1 MNTFQLSCFL
11 ATANCLNFAR
21 AAEQMNVSQPA
32 ITHQI
37 KTLESELNVKLF
49 RRSTRLVELTPEGQ
63 AFITDA
69 QNMVTIAEQAKLR
82 FSSPAERPIEVLS
95 IGCSGYTQLALFSEC
110 LHELAEHYKN
120 LHPRLYVV
128 PHNQLFHQLETEAF
142 DVVFDIQE
150 GAAAGEKLTFK
161 ELCRSAVVCVCRGD
175 APLCE
180 KEAVT
185 VQDLAA
191 ERLVFCDPIN
201 LAPNIAKL
209 QWKLAEERS
218 PADVH
223 FCSSV
228 ESALVLV
235 EAGLGT
241 AILPELLVPAR
252 EPVVKVPLA
261 EAPELTFGLFYKAYP
276 GDSVRKKFVQLAR
289 RHFAGPQCL
298 PAAVEEAEEPPAPA
312 FSEV

>member
-63 AFITDA
+63 AFLTDA

-82 FSSPAERPIEVLS
+82 FSSPADRPVEVLS
-95 IGCSGYTQLALFSEC
+95 IGCGGYTQLALFSEC
-110 LHELAEHYKN
+110 LHELAMQYKN
-120 LHPRLYVV
+120 LHPRLHVV
-128 PHNQLFHQLETEAF
+128 PHNQLFHQLESEAF

-150 GAAAGEKLTFK
+150 GGAASDKLTFK
-161 ELCRSAVVCVCRGD
+161 ELCRSPIVCICRED
-175 APLCE
+175 APLAGQP
-180 KEAVT
+180 AVT
-185 VQDLAA
+185 VEELAA
-191 ERLVFCDPIN
+191 QRLIFCDPIN

-209 QWKLAEERS
+209 QWRLAEEHS

-228 ESALVLV
+228 ESALVLA

-241 AILPELLVPAR
+241 AILPELLVLQKERLA
-252 EPVVKVPLA
+252 KIPLA
-261 EAPELTFGLFYKAYP
+261 ESPELTFGLFYKAYP
-276 GDSVRKKFVQLAR
+276 GDTVRKRFVQLAQR
-289 RHFAGPQCL
+289 YFAGPQCL
-298 PAAVEEAEEPPAPA
+298 PAAAGEGPAA
-312 FSEV
+312 LE